1 MAAEKAVKTHRKW
14 ERGVSR
20 IEHLK
25 MFFPVALPWA
35 KALMSRYIIHPN
47 AFVVYFLVIVVCL

>member
-1 MAAEKAVKTHRKW
+1 MGKGRLIQWKW

-25 MFFPVALPWA
+25 MFSPMALLWA
-35 KALMSRYIIHPN
+35 KALMSCYITHPN
-47 AFVVYFLVIVVCL
+47 AFVIYFLMVVIYL

>member
-1 MAAEKAVKTHRKW
+1 MKIHRKW

-25 MFFPVALPWA
+25 IFSPVALPWA
-35 KALMSRYIIHPN
+35 KALMSRYIMHPN
-47 AFVVYFLVIVVCL
+47 AFVVYFLVIVIYL